1 MHFSAEGLCMA
12 LDASVAPAPVVPFGR
27 DAEDMDPLGRKD
39 FPLLWWCGFLLCT
52 RLGGTEGV

>member
-1 MHFSAEGLCMA
+1 MA